1 MFEEKKM
8 DFIAKNKRTRS
19 FRFREDTNDFNT
31 INACFHEDEYRTR
44 EMGSFDGAVCVDV
57 GAHIGSF
64 SLLCSVLGEGVGAY
78 AYEPIPEN
86 HDLLFKNAQDNDLQ
100 GAVYVHKLAVTGI
113 EAGKV
118 DMRYSS
124 PREENEHHKFIG
136 APVLSEFDFQKVQTF
151 KAESI
156 SLVNIFAFNGITK
169 VKVLKVDCEGAE
181 YDIFEN
187 TPQELFECCDYIV
200 GEFHSHP
207 LVKDGEGRARL
218 LAAVGD
224 KFEDLSTGDPRANIG
239 EFFFKRKDG

>member
-1 MFEEKKM
+1 MFEEKKT
-8 DFIAKNKRTRS
+8 DFTAKNGKTRS
-19 FRFREDTNDFNT
+19 FRLREGTNDFNT
-31 INACFHEDEYRTR
+31 INACFAEDEYRTR

-57 GAHIGSF
+57 GSHVGSF
-64 SLLCSVLGEGVGAY
+64 ALLCSVLGEGVGVY

-100 GAVYVHKLAVTGI
+100 GCVYAHKLAVTG
-113 EAGKV
+113 EDAGKV
-118 DMRYSS
+118 KMRYSAPHAEDS
-124 PREENEHHKFIG
+124 HHKFIG
-136 APVLSEFDFQKVQTF
+136 APVLDEADLEKVQTF
-151 KAESI
+151 DAESI
-156 SLVNIFAFNGITK
+156 SLLNIFAFNGITE

-187 TPQELFECCDYIV
+187 TPQELFECCEFIV

-224 KFEDLSTGDPRANIG
+224 KFEDLSTGDPHANIG
-239 EFFFKRKDG
+239 EFFFKRKNV